1 MIRGIIISA
10 WLVGACVATASDTLR
25 VCSYNLLKFSQD
37 NEDGRIPQFKRILD
51 SIRPD
56 IVVCSEVADA
66 SVGPRFV
73 SEVLTYE
80 PFAATPYHDGPDT
93 EITVLYNQRVLRLL
107 GTKRIPTELRDIFET
122 TLEHLD
128 SQGVPDDTLVVY
140 GVHLKASSSTS
151 DEQQRTRE
159 VTALTSRMTTSRNVI
174 VAGDYNVYRPDEPA
188 LQALIGPSAIRRFID
203 PLGSNW
209 RRNDASCASY
219 YTQCTRATTISGC
232 GGGVDGGIDDR
243 FDFILPSAELA
254 PRVLTSTY
262 TAFGNDG
269 AIRFNRSINDPPNQK
284 VSTEIAAALLCASD
298 HLPIYVDVVLGDI
311 PASVDESGQRQWWT
325 SDGHTITIAP
335 GTPDVSVYSSQGRR
349 VAFLPTSSA
358 TQRLEDLPTGAYILL
373 QNQQNARALIVR

>member
-10 WLVGACVATASDTLR
+10 WLVGACVAMAADTVR

-80 PFAATPYHDGPDT
+80 PFAATPYYDGPDT
-93 EITVLYNQRVLRLL
+93 EIMVLYNQRVLRLL
-107 GTKRIPTELRDIFET
+107 GTNRIPTELRDIFET

-128 SQGVPDDTLVVY
+128 AQGRPDDTLVVY
-140 GVHLKASSSTS
+140 GLHLKASSSSS
-151 DEQQRTRE
+151 DEAQRSRE
-159 VTALTSRMTTSRNVI
+159 VAVLTSRITSKRFAVI
-174 VAGDYNVYRPDEPA
+174 CGDYNVYRPDEPA
-188 LQALIGPSAIRRFID
+188 LQALIGPNARRRFVD

-209 RRNDASCASY
+209 RRNDASFASY

-243 FDFILPSAELA
+243 FDFILPSEEFS

-269 AIRFNRSINDPPNQK
+269 AVRFNKSINDPPNQK
-284 VSTEIAAALLCASD
+284 VSAEIASALLCASD

-311 PASVDESGQRQWWT
+311 PASVTDAEADQWWT
-325 SDGHTITIAP
+325 CDGHTISIVP

-349 VAFLPTSSA
+349 VAFLPTSNA
-358 TQRLEDLPTGAYILL
+358 TQRIDDLPTGMYIL
-373 QNQQNARALIVR
+373 QQQNHNAKAAIVR

>member
-10 WLVGACVATASDTLR
+10 WLVGACVATAADTVR

-80 PFAATPYHDGPDT
+80 PFAATPYYDGPDT

-107 GTKRIPTELRDIFET
+107 GTTRIPTELRDIFET
-122 TLEHLD
+122 TFEHLD
-128 SQGVPDDTLVVY
+128 DKGDPDDTLVVY

-159 VTALTSRMTTSRNVI
+159 VTALTSRMTTRRNVI

-209 RRNDASCASY
+209 RRNDAAFASY
-219 YTQCTRATTISGC
+219 YTQCTRATTISSC

-243 FDFILPSAELA
+243 FDFILSSAELA

-284 VSTEIAAALLCASD
+284 VSAEMAAALLCASD
-298 HLPIYVDVVLGDI
+298 HLPIYVDVILGDV
-311 PASVDESGQRQWWT
+311 PASVDDADATPWWT
-325 SDGHTITIAP
+325 CDGRTITVAP
-335 GTPDVSVYSSQGRR
+335 ATPDVSVYSLQGNR
-349 VAFLPTSSA
+349 VALLPTSNA
-358 TQRLEDLPTGAYILL
+358 IQRIEDLPTGMYIL
-373 QNQQNARALIVR
+373 QQQFQNARALIVR

>member
-80 PFAATPYHDGPDT
+80 PFAATPYYDGPDT
-93 EITVLYNQRVLRLL
+93 EIMVLYNQQRLRLVA
-107 GTKRIPTELRDIFET
+107 TRRIPTELRDIFET

-128 SQGVPDDTLVVY
+128 AQGLPDDTLVVY

-159 VTALTSRMTTSRNVI
+159 VTALTSRMTTRRNVI

-188 LQALIGPSAIRRFID
+188 LQALLGPSAIRRFID

-209 RRNDASCASY
+209 RRNDASFASY

-243 FDFILPSAELA
+243 FDFILSSAELA

-284 VSTEIAAALLCASD
+284 VSAEMAAALLCASD
-298 HLPIYVDVVLGDI
+298 HLPIYVDVILGDI

-325 SDGHTITIAP
+325 CDGHTITIAP

-358 TQRLEDLPTGAYILL
+358 TQRLEDLPTGAYLLL
-373 QNQQNARALIVR
+373 QNQQNARAVIVR

>member
-1 MIRGIIISA
+1 MSRCLLLTIFLLSA
-10 WLVGACVATASDTLR
+10 TNVRASDTVR
-25 VCSYNLLKFSQD
+25 VCAYNLLKFRQD

-80 PFAATPYHDGPDT
+80 PFAATPYYDGPDT
-93 EITVLYNQRVLRLL
+93 EIMVLYNQQRLRLVA
-107 GTKRIPTELRDIFET
+107 TRRIPTELRDIFET

-128 SQGVPDDTLVVY
+128 AQGLPDDTLVVY

-159 VTALTSRMTTSRNVI
+159 VTALTSRMTTRRNVI

-188 LQALIGPSAIRRFID
+188 LQALLGPSAIRRFID

-209 RRNDASCASY
+209 RRNDASFASY

-325 SDGHTITIAP
+325 CDGHTITIAP

-358 TQRLEDLPTGAYILL
+358 TQRLEDLPTGAYLLL
-373 QNQQNARALIVR
+373 QNQQNARAVIVR

>member
-1 MIRGIIISA
+1 MLWNRFLLL
-10 WLVGACVATASDTLR
+10 WLFGTVSVHAADTVR
-25 VCSYNLLKFSQD
+25 VCSYNLLKFSQG

-80 PFAATPYHDGPDT
+80 PFAATPYYDGPDT
-93 EITVLYNQRVLRLL
+93 EIMVLYNQRVLRLL
-107 GTKRIPTELRDIFET
+107 GTNRIPTELRDIFET

-128 SQGVPDDTLVVY
+128 AQGRPDDTLVVY
-140 GVHLKASSSTS
+140 GLHLKASSSSS
-151 DEQQRTRE
+151 DEAQRSRE
-159 VTALTSRMTTSRNVI
+159 IAVLTSRMTSKRFALI
-174 VAGDYNVYRPDEPA
+174 CGDYNVYRPDEPA
-188 LQALIGPSAIRRFID
+188 LQALIGPSASRRFID

-209 RRNDASCASY
+209 RRNDASFASY

-269 AIRFNRSINDPPNQK
+269 AVRFNKSINDPPNQK
-284 VSTEIAAALLCASD
+284 VSAEIASALLCASD
-298 HLPIYVDVVLGDI
+298 HLPIYVDVILGDI
-311 PASVDESGQRQWWT
+311 PASVDDADGSQWWT
-325 SDGHTITIAP
+325 CDGHTISIPP
-335 GTPDVSVYSSQGRR
+335 GTPDVTVYSSQGRR

-358 TQRLEDLPTGAYILL
+358 MQRLEDLSTGAYLLL
-373 QNQQNARALIVR
+373 QNQQNARAIIVR

>member
-10 WLVGACVATASDTLR
+10 WLVGACAAYATDTVR

-73 SEVLTYE
+73 SEVLTWD
-80 PFAATPYHDGPDT
+80 PFAATPYYDGPDT

-128 SQGVPDDTLVVY
+128 DKGDPDDTIVVY
-140 GVHLKASSSTS
+140 GLHLKASSSSS
-151 DEQQRTRE
+151 DEAQRQRE
-159 VTALTSRMTTSRNVI
+159 VSSMNARMTTLAKVLI
-174 VAGDYNVYRPDEPA
+174 CGDFNVYSPGESA
-188 LQALIGPSAIRRFID
+188 MQALIGPSAPRRFID
-203 PLGSNW
+203 PLGTNW
-209 RRNDASCASY
+209 RRNDASFASF
-219 YTQCTRATTISGC
+219 YTQCTRATTISAC

-243 FDFILPSAELA
+243 FDFILASTDLA

-269 AIRFNRSINDPPNQK
+269 AIRFNKSINDPPNQK
-284 VSTEIAAALLCASD
+284 VSAEIAAALLCASD
-298 HLPIYVDVVLGDI
+298 HLPIYVDVVLGDV
-311 PASVDESGQRQWWT
+311 PASVDDAEGTSWWT
-325 SDGHTITIAP
+325 CDGHTITVAP
-335 GTPDVSVYSSQGRR
+335 GTADVSVYSSHGRR
-349 VAFLPTSSA
+349 VAFLPTSSSM
-358 TQRLEDLPTGAYILL
+358 QRIEDLPTGLYILQR
-373 QNQQNARALIVR
+373 QNRNARALIVR

>member
-73 SEVLTYE
+73 SEVLTWD
-80 PFAATPYHDGPDT
+80 PFAATPYYDGPDT

-209 RRNDASCASY
+209 RRNDASFASY